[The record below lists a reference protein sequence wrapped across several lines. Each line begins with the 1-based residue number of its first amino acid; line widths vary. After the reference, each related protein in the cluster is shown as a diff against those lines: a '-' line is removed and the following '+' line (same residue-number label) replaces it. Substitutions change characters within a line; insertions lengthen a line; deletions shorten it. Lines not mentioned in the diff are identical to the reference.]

1 MELELV
7 TTPEGISALAR
18 EWNGLLPDN
27 ATNEIFLTWQWQ
39 HTWWNAYHPGDLWTL
54 VGRDE
59 AGEVVGIA
67 PWFIEQPSRVVR
79 TVGCVEVTDYLDVL
93 VKPAYRETFLAA
105 LADFVAEHQDAY
117 SRIVLCN
124 MPHTTPTLDL
134 MPRLLTER
142 GFAVR
147 VAQQEVCPVISLPD
161 SFEDYLAAL
170 DKKQRHE
177 LRRKLRRAEGS
188 ETDTV
193 DWYIVGR
200 EHDLA
205 EELEKFVKLMAASHP
220 AKAKFLEDPPN
231 MAFFR
236 AIAPITAACGWLQLT
251 FLTVD
256 GVPAA
261 GYLNF
266 DYNNR
271 ILVYNSGL
279 LPEGYAHLSPGIV
292 LLTYNIRY
300 AIEHGRKAFDFLRGN
315 EEYKYRMG
323 GVDQPVMAL
332 EAIPERPTV

>member
-1 MELELV
+1 
-7 TTPEGISALAR
+7 
-18 EWNGLLPDN
+18 
-27 ATNEIFLTWQWQ
+27 
-39 HTWWNAYHPGDLWTL
+39 
-54 VGRDE
+54 
-59 AGEVVGIA
+59 
-67 PWFIEQPSRVVR
+67 
-79 TVGCVEVTDYLDVL
+79 
-93 VKPAYRETFLAA
+93 
-105 LADFVAEHQDAY
+105 
-117 SRIVLCN
+117 
-124 MPHTTPTLDL
+124 
-134 MPRLLTER
+134 
-142 GFAVR
+142 
-147 VAQQEVCPVISLPD
+147 
-161 SFEDYLAAL
+161 
-170 DKKQRHE
+170 
-177 LRRKLRRAEGS
+177 
-188 ETDTV
+188 
-193 DWYIVGR
+193 
-200 EHDLA
+200 
-205 EELEKFVKLMAASHP
+205 MAASHP
-220 AKAKFLEDPPN
+220 AKAKFLEDPQN